1 MGSWNEV
8 LAELSGP
15 DVIRRRYL
23 RALADHTGRNVIAY
37 YSGWLQKNGFTDR
50 QAAALLA
57 INDND
62 KNAFMGAV
70 NKLDRTKGLDL
81 ILHTPGGEIAATE
94 SIVDYLKKMFTDIRA
109 VVPQIA
115 MSAGTMIAL
124 SCRSILMGKHSN
136 LGPIDPQ
143 VAGVPAHGIIEEFQ
157 QAKREVA
164 ADPSCIPI
172 WQTILSRYTPTLI
185 GQCQKAITWSSS
197 LAESWLEEGMLKG
210 KPNAKVVAR
219 AIIDDMSKLH
229 HSHARHISDEHV
241 KSLGV
246 VVEHLEADQKLQDAV
261 LTVHHAFMHTLSA
274 TPACKIVEN
283 QDGIATMVQVQ
294 VGPK

>member
-50 QAAALLA
+50 QSAALLA

-81 ILHTPGGEIAATE
+81 VLHTRGGEIAATE

-109 VVPQIA
+109 VVPQTRCPR
-115 MSAGTMIAL
+115 G
-124 SCRSILMGKHSN
+124 R
-136 LGPIDPQ
+136 
-143 VAGVPAHGIIEEFQ
+143 
-157 QAKREVA
+157 
-164 ADPSCIPI
+164 
-172 WQTILSRYTPTLI
+172 
-185 GQCQKAITWSSS
+185 
-197 LAESWLEEGMLKG
+197 
-210 KPNAKVVAR
+210 
-219 AIIDDMSKLH
+219 
-229 HSHARHISDEHV
+229 
-241 KSLGV
+241 
-246 VVEHLEADQKLQDAV
+246 
-261 LTVHHAFMHTLSA
+261 
-274 TPACKIVEN
+274 
-283 QDGIATMVQVQ
+283 
-294 VGPK
+294 